1 MEQFFTTTQLAT
13 IRQSRFLVTGGAGF
27 IGSNIA
33 HALVALG
40 AKEVRVLDDLSTGF
54 ESNIELLK
62 TATSFTFIKGTICDE
77 TVCREAVAGIDVVL
91 HQAALGSVPRS
102 IDNPIATN
110 AVNIDGFLTMLN
122 ASRLAT
128 TKRFIYAS
136 SSSVYGDDAT
146 MPKQEE
152 QTGRLLSPYAVTKH
166 TNERY
171 AKVFADV
178 YGMSVI
184 GLRYFNVFGPR
195 QNIKGP
201 YAAVIP
207 LFIEA
212 MLRGER
218 PTIFGDGENTRDFTF
233 VENVIFANLLAA
245 IQPDIGTDA
254 PVMNIA
260 FGGTTSLNTI
270 YNLIAQRI
278 GFSESPN
285 YASIRKGDIRDSFA
299 DISRA
304 KDILG
309 FRPVV
314 ELDRGLDLTV
324 EWFRNA

>member
-1 MEQFFTTTQLAT
+1 MEQFFTTSQLVT
-13 IRQSRFLVTGGAGF
+13 IRNSRFLVTGGAGF

-33 HALVALG
+33 HALVELG

-62 TATSFTFIKGTICDE
+62 TATSFTFIKGSICDE
-77 TVCREAVAGIDVVL
+77 TVCREAVAGMDVVL

-110 AVNIDGFLTMLN
+110 AVNVDGFLNMLN
-122 ASRLAT
+122 AARLEH

-152 QTGRLLSPYAVTKH
+152 KTGRLLSPYAVTKH

-218 PTIFGDGENTRDFTF
+218 PTIFGDGKNTRDFTF
-233 VENVIFANLLAA
+233 VENVIYANLLAA
-245 IQPDIGTDA
+245 IQPDIGSDV

-260 FGGTTSLNTI
+260 FGGTTSLNDI
-270 YNLIAQRI
+270 YALLAKRI
-278 GFSESPN
+278 GFAGAPN
-285 YASIRKGDIRDSFA
+285 YAAIRKGDIRDSFA
-299 DISRA
+299 DISLATR
-304 KDILG
+304 ILG

-314 ELDRGLDLTV
+314 ELDKGLDLTV